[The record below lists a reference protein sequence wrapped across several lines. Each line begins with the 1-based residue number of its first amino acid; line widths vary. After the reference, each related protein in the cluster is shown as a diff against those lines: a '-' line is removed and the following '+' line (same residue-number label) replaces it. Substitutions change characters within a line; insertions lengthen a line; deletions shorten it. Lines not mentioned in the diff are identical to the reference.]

1 MADQSPDNK
10 KIEVNADYVTAQLT
24 KAISA
29 VAKQQVGHEQVG
41 KNQVGKNQDALG
53 HDASASKRAQV
64 KLAKWLRVVSGMLTG
79 QLQIGSRLPV
89 SDVPAWATLE
99 VAQGGF
105 ATGRLLAE
113 GEVQEHERQLATR
126 LDIADGISLRAA
138 LNAYFL
144 SPQGLSELKEM
155 LASKRYR
162 IDVPEES
169 ALLVVAYLL
178 DSGNVELA
186 KEILEEIAPFFSR
199 LRFYPV
205 PRCDSAHYS
214 QSQQFAESAS
224 PIKSESASESGY
236 SGSLVH
242 LQSVAK
248 TRSDFGGIRSSVQL
262 ERQKEA
268 LSLWLPL
275 YDRVVLLFAQ
285 TRLDGWPCQHY
296 PDGWSELALDLLKEI
311 KVAMAHKT
319 LCQRSFDGKSNAS
332 RLFKYLD
339 ICVRDRA
346 SLGGR
351 DVGMIRAILQQI
363 ENARGLPDAEKNLK
377 LRAEQRAV
385 AAQPSTFQLAQVV
398 GARLQVKLEMEALSS
413 LDEIIYPVTAAE
425 SEKYQLSVL
434 AQLPC
439 LPQLPAGCLLPAAF
453 TTKVLRSVE
462 MPLSELVQRKI
473 VSSAEQLAPVIATV
487 SAQLQ
492 ARAFADPALQAL
504 YSATYASFRRRRS
517 LLLLHLA
524 KQVQLQELP
533 WVRVLDHYKED
544 DAVKALAR
552 ETLTQVCAITFKN
565 FPQQI
570 LPNKMLQEMRFL
582 AKCAGL
588 QIPIVEELAA
598 DIFMGEF
605 SPKYNNAAVVTTDY
619 LRDTIYE
626 RYYSLNEFSA
636 SDSSATESSAS
647 EFSANGPHSTET
659 SKGGDFAKFCQ
670 RRALA
675 GQGGAEQSE
684 YSVAA
689 NGMVIEQEQIFT
701 SHNLAAL
708 FRELQLEQIL
718 ASDLEEMIRACFI
731 YICRTL
737 QLPFSYWNA
746 QLRDLKNAA
755 YAWRQMIFFLSV
767 LDSKYQNPPALFD
780 WMDEYLNKQKPD
792 FVERF
797 APALKALRQA
807 QTEPIDPSQRFLGWT
822 TKRHWLAP

>member
-10 KIEVNADYVTAQLT
+10 KIEVNADYVRAQLS

-29 VAKQQVGHEQVG
+29 VARP
-41 KNQVGKNQDALG
+41 QDAREQEGKQEDIG

-89 SDVPAWATLE
+89 SEVPAWATLE

-113 GEVQEHERQLATR
+113 GEVQEHERQLAAR

-178 DSGNVELA
+178 DSGNVDLA
-186 KEILEEIAPFFSR
+186 KQVLEEIAPFFSR

-205 PRCDSAHYS
+205 PHSEPAHYTQPPHS
-214 QSQQFAESAS
+214 IESES
-224 PIKSESASESGY
+224 PIESGY

-262 ERQKEA
+262 ERQREA

-296 PDGWSELALDLLKEI
+296 PDGWSELASDLLKEI
-311 KVAMAHKT
+311 KVAIAHKT

-346 SLGGR
+346 SLSGR

-363 ENARGLPDAEKNLK
+363 ENARGLPDAEKTLK

-385 AAQPSTFQLAQVV
+385 AAQPSAFQLAQVV
-398 GARLQVKLEMEALSS
+398 GARLQTKLEMEALSS

-425 SEKYQLSVL
+425 SEKCQLSVRP
-434 AQLPC
+434 QLPC
-439 LPQLPAGCLLPAAF
+439 LPQLTAGCPLPATFA
-453 TTKVLRSVE
+453 TKVLRSVE

-473 VSSAEQLAPVIATV
+473 VSSSEQLAPVVASV

-492 ARAFADPALQAL
+492 ARVFADPALQAL
-504 YSATYASFRRRRS
+504 YAAAYASFRRRRS

-570 LPNKMLQEMRFL
+570 LPNKMLQEIRFL

-605 SPKYNNAAVVTTDY
+605 SAKYNNAAIVTTDY
-619 LRDTIYE
+619 LRGTIYE
-626 RYYSLNEFSA
+626 RYYSLNEFS
-636 SDSSATESSAS
+636 TNESSKQES
-647 EFSANGPHSTET
+647 QSSET
-659 SKGGDFAKFCQ
+659 SKGEDFANFCQ

-675 GQGGAEQSE
+675 GQAGAEQSE

-731 YICRTL
+731 YICCTL

-767 LDSKYQNPPALFD
+767 LESRDQNQAMFD

-792 FVERF
+792 FVKRF
-797 APALKALRQA
+797 TPALKALRQA
-807 QTEPIDPSQRFLGWT
+807 QSEPIDPSQRFLGWT
-822 TKRHWLAP
+822 TKRHWLAALVYF

>member
-1 MADQSPDNK
+1 MVDPSPYRK
-10 KIEVNADYVTAQLT
+10 KIEVNADYVTAQLSS
-24 KAISA
+24 AISA
-29 VAKQQVGHEQVG
+29 VAKQQAGQ
-41 KNQVGKNQDALG
+41 NQDALG
-53 HDASASKRAQV
+53 HDASANKRAQV

-79 QLQIGSRLPV
+79 QLHIGSRLPV
-89 SDVPAWATLE
+89 SEVPAWATLE

-155 LASKRYR
+155 LASKSYR

-186 KEILEEIAPFFSR
+186 KQILEEIAPFFSR

-205 PRCDSAHYS
+205 FRCDSSHYS
-214 QSQQFAESAS
+214 LSPQFVESAS
-224 PIKSESASESGY
+224 PIRSESAIESGY
-236 SGSLVH
+236 SGCLVH

-248 TRSDFGGIRSSVQL
+248 TRADFGGIRSSVQL
-262 ERQKEA
+262 ERQREA

-296 PDGWSELALDLLKEI
+296 PDGWSGLASDLLKEI

-346 SLGGR
+346 SLSGR

-363 ENARGLPDAEKNLK
+363 ENARGLPDVEKNLK

-385 AAQPSTFQLAQVV
+385 AAQPSAFQLAQVV
-398 GARLQVKLEMEALSS
+398 GARLQAKLEVEALSS

-425 SEKYQLSVL
+425 SEKFQLSLL

-439 LPQLPAGCLLPAAF
+439 LPQLPAGWPLPAAF
-453 TTKVLRSVE
+453 TTKLLRSVE

-473 VSSAEQLAPVIATV
+473 VSSAEQLAPVVATV

-504 YSATYASFRRRRS
+504 YAATYASFRRRRS

-544 DAVKALAR
+544 DVVKALAR

-570 LPNKMLQEMRFL
+570 LPNKMLQEIRFL

-605 SPKYNNAAVVTTDY
+605 SPKYSKAAVVTTDY
-619 LRDTIYE
+619 LRGTIYE

-636 SDSSATESSAS
+636 SDVSNNELSGRNLSAS
-647 EFSANGPHSTET
+647 ET
-659 SKGGDFAKFCQ
+659 SKGEDFAKFCQ

-675 GQGGAEQSE
+675 GQGGAAPSE

-708 FRELQLEQIL
+708 FRELRLEQIL

-767 LDSKYQNPPALFD
+767 LDSKYQNQDMFD

-792 FVERF
+792 FVKRF
-797 APALKALRQA
+797 TPALKALRQA
-807 QTEPIDPSQRFLGWT
+807 QTESIDPSQRFLGWT
-822 TKRHWLAP
+822 TKRHWLAQRIDF

>member
-1 MADQSPDNK
+1 MADPSSDSK
-10 KIEVNADYVTAQLT
+10 KIEVNADYVTSQLS
-24 KAISA
+24 KAIGA
-29 VAKQQVGHEQVG
+29 VAREQEGKQE
-41 KNQVGKNQDALG
+41 DIG

-64 KLAKWLRVVSGMLTG
+64 KLAKWLRVVSCMLTG

-113 GEVQEHERQLATR
+113 GEVQEHERQLAAR

-186 KEILEEIAPFFSR
+186 KQVLEEIAPFFSR

-205 PRCDSAHYS
+205 PHSESLHYI
-214 QSQQFAESAS
+214 QSPQSIESES
-224 PIKSESASESGY
+224 PIESGY

-248 TRSDFGGIRSSVQL
+248 TRSDFGGIRSSLQL
-262 ERQKEA
+262 ERQREA

-296 PDGWSELALDLLKEI
+296 PDGWSELASDLHKEI
-311 KVAMAHKT
+311 EVAIAHKT
-319 LCQRSFDGKSNAS
+319 LCQRSFDSKNNAS

-346 SLGGR
+346 SLSGR

-363 ENARGLPDAEKNLK
+363 ENARGLPDAEKTLK

-385 AAQPSTFQLAQVV
+385 AAQPSAFQLAQVV
-398 GARLQVKLEMEALSS
+398 GARLQAKLEMEALSS
-413 LDEIIYPVTAAE
+413 LEEIIYPVTAAE
-425 SEKYQLSVL
+425 SEKFQLSAL
-434 AQLPC
+434 PQLPC
-439 LPQLPAGCLLPAAF
+439 LPLLPAGYALPAAF
-453 TTKVLRSVE
+453 ATKVLRSVE

-473 VSSAEQLAPVIATV
+473 VSSSEQLAPVVASV

-492 ARAFADPALQAL
+492 ARAFSDPALQAL
-504 YSATYASFRRRRS
+504 YAATYASFRRRRS

-533 WVRVLDHYKED
+533 WVRVLDHYKQD

-552 ETLTQVCAITFKN
+552 ETLTQVCAIIFKN

-570 LPNKMLQEMRFL
+570 LPNKMLQEIRFL

-605 SPKYNNAAVVTTDY
+605 SPKYKNAAVVTTDY
-619 LRDTIYE
+619 LRGTIYE

-636 SDSSATESSAS
+636 SDLSNNDLSTSNLSAS
-647 EFSANGPHSTET
+647 NLSASET
-659 SKGGDFAKFCQ
+659 SKGEDFAKFCQ

-675 GQGGAEQSE
+675 GQAGSDQSE
-684 YSVAA
+684 NYVAA

-701 SHNLAAL
+701 SHNLATL
-708 FRELQLEQIL
+708 FSELELDQIL
-718 ASDLEEMIRACFI
+718 AADLEEMIRSCFI
-731 YICRTL
+731 WICRTL
-737 QLPFSYWNA
+737 QLPFSYWDA

-767 LDSKYQNPPALFD
+767 LGSKYQNQAAMFD

-792 FVERF
+792 FIKRF
-797 APALKALRQA
+797 TPALKALRQA